1 MPHINALNG
10 EIRYGFAL
18 RSFSCCLF
26 GAFEFLE
33 DIMDENTSFSGIIN
47 KLGEAVAAQASGD
60 EEQLIKDM
68 TELKDLLIESRSNA
82 ED

>member
-1 MPHINALNG
+1 MG
-10 EIRYGFAL
+10 
-18 RSFSCCLF
+18 
-26 GAFEFLE
+26 
-33 DIMDENTSFSGIIN
+33 ENTSFSGIIN

-82 ED
+82 EE